1 MCDSICMYVIRF
13 AEGVLGDLK
22 ALRASDRR
30 RIMEGIQRKLPHEPT
45 RQTKHV
51 KRLEKLLPPF
61 EHVPPIRQLRIG
73 DFRVFYDVNDAE
85 GMVLVRA
92 IRRKPAHMTTEG
104 VL

>member
-61 EHVPPIRQLRIG
+61 EHVPPIWQLRIG
-73 DFRVFYDVNDAE
+73 DFRVFCDVNDAE

>member
-1 MCDSICMYVIRF
+1 MYVIRF

-61 EHVPPIRQLRIG
+61 EHVPPIWQLRIG